1 MTRKKKKEETLDDTL
16 NEMAVALKE
25 HGENNLA
32 IVLYTYLGSRKVG
45 LDGYF
50 AKHCQEFAKKDS
62 ENIKKNL
69 KRENN

>member
-1 MTRKKKKEETLDDTL
+1 MTRKRKKETMEDALR
-16 NEMAVALKE
+16 EMAEALEE

-50 AKHCQEFAKKDS
+50 AQHCQEFAKKGS
-62 ENIKKNL
+62 EDINKFLQKG
-69 KRENN
+69 NN